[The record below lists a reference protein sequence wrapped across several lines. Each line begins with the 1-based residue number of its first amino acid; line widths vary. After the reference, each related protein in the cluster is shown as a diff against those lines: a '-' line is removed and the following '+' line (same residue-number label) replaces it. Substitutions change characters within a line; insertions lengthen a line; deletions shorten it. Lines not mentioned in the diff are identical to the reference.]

1 MPEQSRTTI
10 RVLVVD
16 DEPGIRDAYRQVL
29 AESDVS
35 QEVEGFRE
43 LRSRLF
49 SRKEPERSRA
59 KARPHSTTFEPVFCD
74 QAPAAVAAVKEAL
87 AHNQPFA
94 VVFLDMRMP
103 PGPDGVWAAAQIR
116 ELDPAVEIV
125 ICTAYSDADPSDI
138 GGLVPPEDKL
148 SYLQKPFH
156 PHEVRQ
162 MTIALGSKWRAE
174 RRIVKLAYFD
184 TLTGLPNR
192 EQSHNRLVRALQAAQ
207 ENDRTLA
214 VLYLDLDNFKRVND
228 TLGHAAGDELLRR
241 VADRLRN
248 SLRDRVDTAVP
259 GAGAGPRLGDIARL
273 GGDEFMVLLPN
284 MRSPA
289 DAGGVAERLIEA
301 LREPMQL
308 ASNSLVVTAS
318 VGIAVYPQDGTDAV
332 TLLRHADLAMYVAK
346 RRNPGTYAY
355 YDASMNA
362 IALHR
367 FTIEDRLRGALA
379 RNELSLLYQPQ
390 FDVRTASVS
399 GMEALLCWTSGEL
412 GVVSSAEFLPV
423 AEETGLIHSIG
434 AWVLRTACLQAK
446 TWRAEGLPVRRIAVN
461 VSGRE
466 FALADYPAQVA
477 TIVRETGIDPALL
490 ELEISESVVMA
501 DEAWAERTINQLKQ
515 LGVSLALDD
524 FGIGYSRFGRLR
536 NLAVDRLKIGRSFVT
551 SITEGGDDR
560 AIASAIIAMSRSL
573 HINVIAEGVENFPQL
588 AFLQEQDCQDAQGFL
603 LSGPLQA
610 EEARRA
616 PEALGR
622 ARRRLALATLQ
633 GAHRLRRPSVPGE
646 FSLQSPRRHARCAT
660 AGKLCGPRSPISS
673 GTPLRGARRRRFC
686 APACTA
692 VSVSRPVPPT
702 NCSAMSSTARAGA
715 ST

>member
-1 MPEQSRTTI
+1 MPELNQTTI

-16 DEPGIRDAYRQVL
+16 DEPGVRDAYRQVL

-49 SRKEPERSRA
+49 KNAPGPPRA
-59 KARPHSTTFEPVFCD
+59 KGRSHSTTFEPVFCD
-74 QAPAAVAAVKEAL
+74 QAAAAVTAVKEAL
-87 AHNQPFA
+87 ARNQPFA

-103 PGPDGVWAAAQIR
+103 PGPDGVWAAAHIR

-174 RRIVKLAYFD
+174 RRIVRLAYFD

-192 EQSHNRLVRALQAAQ
+192 EQSHNRLVRALQAAK

-228 TLGHAAGDELLRR
+228 TLGHTAGDELLRL

-248 SLRDRVDTAVP
+248 SLRDRVDTAIP
-259 GAGAGPRLGDIARL
+259 GAGAGARLGDIARL

-284 MRSPA
+284 MRNAA
-289 DAGGVAERLIEA
+289 DAGGVAARLIEA
-301 LREPMQL
+301 LHEPMQL
-308 ASNSLVVTAS
+308 AANSLAVTPS

-346 RRNPGTYAY
+346 RRSPGTYAY

-390 FDVRTASVS
+390 FDVRTAGVS
-399 GMEALLCWTSGEL
+399 GMEALLRWSSAEL
-412 GVVSSAEFLPV
+412 GVVGNAEFLPV
-423 AEETGLIHSIG
+423 AEETGLILPIG
-434 AWVLRTACLQAK
+434 AWMLRTACLQAK
-446 TWRAEGLPVRRIAVN
+446 TWRAEGLAVQRIAVN
-461 VSGRE
+461 VSARQ
-466 FALADYPAQVA
+466 FALAEYPAQVA
-477 TIVRETGIDPALL
+477 AILQETGLDPAML

-501 DEAWAERTINQLKQ
+501 DESWAERTINQLKK
-515 LGVSLALDD
+515 LGVSLAIDD
-524 FGIGYSRFGRLR
+524 FGIGYSRLGRLR
-536 NLAVDRLKIGRSFVT
+536 NFAVDRLKIAGSFVT
-551 SITEGGDDR
+551 NGDDR

-573 HINVIAEGVENFPQL
+573 RINVTAEGVENYPQL

-603 LSGPLQA
+603 LSGPLPA
-610 EEARRA
+610 EEAR
-616 PEALGR
+616 ALLKRSGELGDGSR
-622 ARRRLALATLQ
+622 SQRFKALI
-633 GAHRLRRPSVPGE
+633 G
-646 FSLQSPRRHARCAT
+646 
-660 AGKLCGPRSPISS
+660 
-673 GTPLRGARRRRFC
+673 
-686 APACTA
+686 
-692 VSVSRPVPPT
+692 
-702 NCSAMSSTARAGA
+702 
-715 ST
+715 